1 MILHLIIP
9 LLQDN
14 PESYWHFEDM
24 NCEEHADD
32 LAEAYLLFMTLRR
45 DTHPRVV
52 FQPPPLIDEAWHA
65 HILNTRNYKEFCMKE
80 FGYFVHHTP
89 GDGTRSFNM
98 VNYEN
103 VLQSLAEKKISH
115 PDGAGT
121 LSWKHIEVLEF
132 FPSIEGMDEFLDY
145 EDYDTDED
153 YGNECGCDD
162 YGG

>member
-1 MILHLIIP
+1 VILHLIIP

-14 PESYWHFEDM
+14 PERYWYFEDM
-24 NCEEHADD
+24 NCEEYADD

-65 HILNTRNYKEFCMKE
+65 HILNTRNYKEFCMRE

-89 GDGTRSFNM
+89 GDGTRGFNM
-98 VNYEN
+98 ANYEN

-121 LSWKHIEVLEF
+121 LSWKLIEVSEF
-132 FPSIEGMDEFLDY
+132 FPSIEGMYGLL
-145 EDYDTDED
+145 EDYDTEED

>member
-1 MILHLIIP
+1 MTLYLIIP

-14 PESYWHFEDM
+14 PERYWCFEDM
-24 NCEEHADD
+24 DCVEYADD

-65 HILNTRNYKEFCMKE
+65 HILNTRNYKEFCMRE
-80 FGYFVHHTP
+80 FGYFVRHTP
-89 GDGTRSFNM
+89 GDGTRGFNM

-103 VLQSLAEKKISH
+103 VLRSLAEKKISH

-121 LSWKHIEVLEF
+121 LSWKLIEVSGVLSVDRRYVWVTG
-132 FPSIEGMDEFLDY
+132 P
-145 EDYDTDED
+145 
-153 YGNECGCDD
+153 
-162 YGG
+162 

>member
-1 MILHLIIP
+1 
-9 LLQDN
+9 
-14 PESYWHFEDM
+14 M
-24 NCEEHADD
+24 NCEQFADD

-121 LSWKHIEVLEF
+121 LSWKLIEVLEF

-145 EDYDTDED
+145 EDYDTEETD
-153 YGNECGCDD
+153 CGC
-162 YGG
+162 G

>member
-1 MILHLIIP
+1 M
-9 LLQDN
+9 Q
-14 PESYWHFEDM
+14 F
-24 NCEEHADD
+24 ADD

-115 PDGAGT
+115 PGGAGT
-121 LSWKHIEVLEF
+121 LSWKLIEVSEF

-145 EDYDTDED
+145 EDYDTEETD
-153 YGNECGCDD
+153 CGC
-162 YGG
+162 G